1 MHLTVVMRLGPLH
14 EHLIPIVAM
23 KGIAVNDDCL
33 DAKRFAERSS
43 LRSSCPHLTNL

>member
-33 DAKRFAERSS
+33 DPFAAKDLLKGRRYRCRAR
-43 LRSSCPHLTNL
+43 T

>member
-33 DAKRFAERSS
+33 DAKDLLKGRRCGRRAR
-43 LRSSCPHLTNL
+43 T